1 MRMEEKS
8 ADNSAEKSLE
18 LPVVVKPRGVF
29 WPCLFTNIVLW
40 SALGGYVYTQREVLL
55 AAMQPAAAKQQE
67 VSAEIATLKSRLS
80 VLEQRLAVQE
90 ARKIPVENSVQNTGE
105 AAKVDLSAIE
115 ADIKALKEASAGDV
129 GAEVE
134 NLKQQISQ
142 LNQLQQGMSLQLQQ
156 QAMQTPPDMRIPAVF
171 QSLRSKALDGAVF
184 EDSYQRFLA
193 LVQPHPLLVEAT
205 EKLEDYAGT
214 GRPTLAEIQRSFQ
227 ETLRDYLRD
236 KDGVNNSLTGKIE
249 RNLASFIT
257 IRKLED
263 KGDSTMAMVNRAE
276 QAVKAGNISKA
287 REELAELPSD
297 VAPFFAAWLEEAKAY
312 IRIPEI
318 LSGIDQ
324 RIADMMMQRM
334 QPAAP
339 ATKADEA
346 HDS

>member
-1 MRMEEKS
+1 MEEKS
-8 ADNSAEKSLE
+8 ADNSAEKSVE
-18 LPVVVKPRGVF
+18 LPVVAKPRGVF
-29 WPCLFTNIVLW
+29 WSCLFTNIILW
-40 SALGGYVYTQREVLL
+40 SVLGGYAYTQREALL
-55 AAMQPAAAKQQE
+55 DAMQPAAAKKQE

-80 VLEQRLAVQE
+80 VLEQRLVVQE
-90 ARKIPVENSVQNTGE
+90 ARKIPAGTRVEAT
-105 AAKVDLSAIE
+105 KIDLSAIE
-115 ADIKALKEASAGDV
+115 ADIKALKEASARDLGT
-129 GAEVE
+129 EVE
-134 NLKQQISQ
+134 TLKQQISQ

-193 LVQPHPLLVEAT
+193 LVQPHPLLVEAA

-297 VAPFFAAWLEEAKAY
+297 VAPFFAAWLEEAKAHT
-312 IRIPEI
+312 RIPEI